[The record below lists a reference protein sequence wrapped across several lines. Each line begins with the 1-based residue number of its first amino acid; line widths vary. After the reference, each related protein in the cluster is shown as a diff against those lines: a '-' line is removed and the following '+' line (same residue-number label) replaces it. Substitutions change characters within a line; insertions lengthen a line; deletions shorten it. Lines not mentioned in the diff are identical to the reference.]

1 MGSISE
7 SCEYQSMKLLSLV
20 GFLMLGLD
28 PATGPYPVPDL
39 PLCLGVTVGQGGGG
53 PSSCQKKFF
62 TVIFCLCGTIFNF
75 KIS

>member
-39 PLCLGVTVGQGGGG
+39 PLCLGVTVGQGG
-53 PSSCQKKFF
+53 PIFLPKKLF
-62 TVIFCLCGTIFNF
+62 
-75 KIS
+75 

>member
-53 PSSCQKKFF
+53 PIFLPKK
-62 TVIFCLCGTIFNF
+62 IFYGDFLLMWYNF
-75 KIS
+75 